1 MAILD
6 ATLLSLVAG
15 LATGLGGLLVA
26 LLGKLSMRS
35 YDALLG
41 FAAGVMT
48 SIATLG
54 LILEASTQTTSIVPL
69 VGVAV
74 GAAALFA
81 FDRFLPHQH
90 LGLERSEIRP
100 SRRAVLL
107 FAAITLHNIPEG
119 LAVGTGYA
127 YQPRLGLVLA
137 LAIALHNIPEG
148 MAVAAPLR
156 AGGMS
161 RLKCVAWATASGLA
175 EPLAAVIG
183 ATFATFFS
191 LLLPFALA
199 FAGGAMLY
207 VVSDEL
213 IPESHSH
220 GYEHEATFGFVVG
233 FILLLSLMRYLR

>member
-100 SRRAVLL
+100 PDERSCSSLRSHCTTSRR
-107 FAAITLHNIPEG
+107 G
-119 LAVGTGYA
+119 WRWGRGT
-127 YQPRLGLVLA
+127 RISLG
-137 LAIALHNIPEG
+137 
-148 MAVAAPLR
+148 
-156 AGGMS
+156 
-161 RLKCVAWATASGLA
+161 SGWCW
-175 EPLAAVIG
+175 
-183 ATFATFFS
+183 
-191 LLLPFALA
+191 
-199 FAGGAMLY
+199 
-207 VVSDEL
+207 
-213 IPESHSH
+213 
-220 GYEHEATFGFVVG
+220 
-233 FILLLSLMRYLR
+233 R